1 MNNYWLPRVAIIG
14 ARGIPANYGGFETF
28 AEEIAVQL
36 VRQYGYQVTVVCDA
50 EQEKYNKGIT
60 EYRGVQLRYSSFS
73 KGKSAIAFYRDSIR
87 LVAADHDIVYSCGPA
102 GGVFASIVHR
112 HGGVMLTN
120 PDGLNS
126 RRSKWS
132 WPVKIGFRVFE
143 WLSSRLSDVVVCDS
157 AAIEDYI
164 RSSYGVHTTY
174 VAEYGAYEN
183 SFIVRNDAEG
193 YLQRFGLVPGGYHL
207 VVSRLEPE
215 NNVEVIVR
223 GFSQQSR
230 KYPLLVVGNLKD
242 TAYVRKL
249 QACASS
255 QVHFVGGIYERD
267 TLAAVRAKSISY
279 FHGHSVG
286 GTNPS
291 LLEAMGSRNLCVC
304 HDNIF
309 NREVAGEGGIYFTN
323 TNDVDGIINSIELN
337 PWNDNFELLRAKS
350 LERVRNYYNWE
361 NIAEKY
367 NLLFRRLGVRK

>member
-1 MNNYWLPRVAIIG
+1 MNKVVRPHLAIIG
-14 ARGIPANYGGFETF
+14 ARGIPATYGGFETF

-36 VRQYGYQVTVVCDA
+36 VQRYGYQVTVVCDA
-50 EQEKYNKGIT
+50 EQARHNKGIT
-60 EYRGVQLRYSSFS
+60 EYRGVQLRYSRFA
-73 KGKSAIAFYRDSIR
+73 KGKNAIPFYRDSIS

-102 GGVFASIVHR
+102 GGMFARMVHR

-132 WPVKIGFRVFE
+132 WPVKMGFRVFE

-157 AAIEDYI
+157 AAIEEYI
-164 RSSYGVHTTY
+164 RASYGVQTTY

-183 SFIVRNDAEG
+183 PFIERSDSDD
-193 YLQRFGLVPGGYHL
+193 YLQQFGLVPGEYHL

-215 NNVEVIVR
+215 NNVEAIVR
-223 GFSQQSR
+223 GFSQKTR
-230 KYPLLVVGNLKD
+230 KYPLVVVGNLKD

-249 QACASS
+249 QTCANSH
-255 QVHFVGGIYERD
+255 VYFVGGIYERD
-267 TLAAVRAKSISY
+267 TLAAVRAGSNSY

-304 HDNIF
+304 HDNVF
-309 NREVAGEGGIYFTN
+309 NREVVGDFGMFFSSAE
-323 TNDVDGIINSIELN
+323 DVDRLIGEIESGAN
-337 PWNDNFELLRAKS
+337 EQRFESLREGV
-350 LERVRNYYNWE
+350 LERVRSYYNWE
-361 NIAEKY
+361 NMAKKY
-367 NLLFRRLGVRK
+367 DALLREVKK

>member
-1 MNNYWLPRVAIIG
+1 MNKAALPRVALIG

-28 AEEIAVQL
+28 VEEIAVQL
-36 VRQYGYQVTVVCDA
+36 VQRYGYQVSVVCDA
-50 EQEKYNKGIT
+50 EQEKRNNGLT
-60 EYRGVQLRYSSFS
+60 EHRGVQLCYSSFA
-73 KGKSAIAFYRDSIR
+73 KGKNAIQFYRDSIR
-87 LVAADHDIVYSCGPA
+87 RVAADHDIVYSCGPA
-102 GGVFASIVHR
+102 GGMFASMVHR

-132 WPVKIGFRVFE
+132 WPVKMGFRGFE
-143 WLSSRLSDVVVCDS
+143 WLSSRLSDMVVCDS

-183 SFIVRNDAEG
+183 SFVERSDVAG
-193 YLQRFGLVPGGYHL
+193 YLQKFGLVPGEYHL

-215 NNVEVIVR
+215 NNVEAIVR
-223 GFSQQSR
+223 GYALQAR
-230 KYPLLVVGNLKD
+230 KFPLVVVGNLKD
-242 TAYVRKL
+242 TAYVHKL
-249 QACASS
+249 QASASL
-255 QVHFVGGIYERD
+255 QVRFVGGIYERD

-304 HDNIF
+304 HDNVF
-309 NREVAGEGGIYFTN
+309 NREVVGGFGVFFSSAE
-323 TNDVDGIINSIELN
+323 DVDKLLGEIESGASEQK
-337 PWNDNFELLRAKS
+337 FEAMRAGV
-350 LERVRNYYNWE
+350 LERVRSYYNWE
-361 NIAEKY
+361 NMAKKY
-367 NLLFRRLGVRK
+367 DALFRQVKK